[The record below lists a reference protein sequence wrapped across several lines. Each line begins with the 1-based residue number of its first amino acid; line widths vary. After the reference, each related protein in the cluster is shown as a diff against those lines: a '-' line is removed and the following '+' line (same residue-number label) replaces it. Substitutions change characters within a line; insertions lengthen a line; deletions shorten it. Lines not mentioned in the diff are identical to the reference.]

1 MVVIVPLPLSHIEER
16 EIAMGMPRQPS
27 VLSSQHFWTDFVCWE
42 TPEFG
47 SHISAQK
54 HAMPFSV
61 LDATSSIL
69 WKWDCGC
76 HKHLYTNKNKHFSNT

>member
-1 MVVIVPLPLSHIEER
+1 MIVPLPLSHIEER

-42 TPEFG
+42 TPEFR

-61 LDATSSIL
+61 LDV
-69 WKWDCGC
+69 
-76 HKHLYTNKNKHFSNT
+76 YTLEVGLRLPQTLIYK